1 VAALSLLLFFSAGAA
16 LDRGSTANANSEAS
30 ALVSYFNQ
38 YRIPPLVESSALD
51 TSAQAASM
59 NSLAQCGYILPNP
72 SGVSSYTTWQVYGY
86 STAAEVWAAQQTDS
100 SILSVI
106 ANPAY
111 NAAGIGFAHSDI
123 CNLGNLW
130 TIIVAHMSGITLP
143 PTPSVTPA
151 TSLTPTSSSTPTPTP
166 TATPAHTPIPTPT
179 LATTTPT
186 PTPTASPNPSD
197 TNTVYPTLPDRG
209 TPPPTESPGGS
220 TTPTDVP
227 PTTVPTVTPPTV
239 MPGDVDCDG
248 TINMGDVLL
257 VLKVIAHVPAIAACL
272 SLAGVDCTGGVDA
285 ADALVLLEFIE
296 GIPYHLPDGCPSFG
310 SPTPAPTPLE
320 TPTPTPTATL
330 EPTETPT
337 PAITPVPLGINHC
350 EFAMIAYHLDTNES
364 LDGFEHCTP
373 GAGTAYDCAFSADG
387 YSAACTA
394 SSSDFPN
401 YSCSFIDSN
410 FGDCVPDAGAPEY
423 QCFDNGAHMVE
434 CLPTHTGYAW
444 YDCAVSGDDVTCT
457 SVAPTPNFACR
468 HEGIE
473 FSCLALPPTTPTTS
487 PG

>member
-1 VAALSLLLFFSAGAA
+1 
-16 LDRGSTANANSEAS
+16 
-30 ALVSYFNQ
+30 
-38 YRIPPLVESSALD
+38 
-51 TSAQAASM
+51 
-59 NSLAQCGYILPNP
+59 
-72 SGVSSYTTWQVYGY
+72 
-86 STAAEVWAAQQTDS
+86 
-100 SILSVI
+100 
-106 ANPAY
+106 
-111 NAAGIGFAHSDI
+111 
-123 CNLGNLW
+123 
-130 TIIVAHMSGITLP
+130 
-143 PTPSVTPA
+143 
-151 TSLTPTSSSTPTPTP
+151 
-166 TATPAHTPIPTPT
+166 
-179 LATTTPT
+179 
-186 PTPTASPNPSD
+186 
-197 TNTVYPTLPDRG
+197 
-209 TPPPTESPGGS
+209 
-220 TTPTDVP
+220 
-227 PTTVPTVTPPTV
+227 

-257 VLKVIAHVPAIAACL
+257 LLKVIAHVPTLAACL
-272 SLAGVDCTGGVDA
+272 ALAGVDCTGGVDA
-285 ADALVLLEFIE
+285 ADVLVLLEFIE
-296 GIPYHLPDGCPSFG
+296 GIPYHLPDGCPSLG

-473 FSCLALPPTTPTTS
+473 FSCLALPPATPTTS

>member
-1 VAALSLLLFFSAGAA
+1 MAALSLTFLLGAGVFIDSGSYARASDSETTA
-16 LDRGSTANANSEAS
+16 LIGD
-30 ALVSYFNQ
+30 FNQ
-38 YRIPPLVESSALD
+38 YRVQQGVPPLVESSALD

-86 STAAEVWAAQQTDS
+86 STAAEVWAAEQTDS

-111 NAAGIGFAHSDI
+111 NATGIGFAHSDT

-130 TIIVAHMSGITLP
+130 TIIVAQMSGIIPP

-151 TSLTPTSSSTPTPTP
+151 TSPTPTSSSTPTP
-166 TATPAHTPIPTPT
+166 
-179 LATTTPT
+179 ATTT

-209 TPPPTESPGGS
+209 TPSPTESPGGS
-220 TTPTDVP
+220 TTPTDVA
-227 PTTVPTVTPPTV
+227 PTTVPTVTPLPV
-239 MPGDVDCDG
+239 LPGDVDCGG

-257 VLKVIAHVPAIAACL
+257 LLKVIAHVPTLACL
-272 SLAGVDCTGGVDA
+272 ALAGVDCTGGVDA
-285 ADALVLLEFIE
+285 ADVLVLLEFIE
-296 GIPYHLPDGCPSFG
+296 GIPYHLPDGCPSLG
-310 SPTPAPTPLE
+310 SPTPAPTPQE
-320 TPTPTPTATL
+320 TPTPTPTATQ
-330 EPTETPT
+330 TPG
-337 PAITPVPLGINHC
+337 ITPVPLGINHC

-373 GAGTAYDCAFSADG
+373 GAGTAYGCDFSADG

-401 YSCSFIDSN
+401 YSCSFVDSN

-423 QCFDNGAHMVE
+423 QCFDDGAHMVE
-434 CLPTHTGYAW
+434 CLPTHTGYVW
-444 YDCAVSGDDVTCT
+444 YDCVVSGDDVTCT
-457 SVAPTPNFACR
+457 SVAPAPNFACL
-468 HEGIE
+468 HEGAE
-473 FSCLALPPTTPTTS
+473 FSCLALAPTTPTAS